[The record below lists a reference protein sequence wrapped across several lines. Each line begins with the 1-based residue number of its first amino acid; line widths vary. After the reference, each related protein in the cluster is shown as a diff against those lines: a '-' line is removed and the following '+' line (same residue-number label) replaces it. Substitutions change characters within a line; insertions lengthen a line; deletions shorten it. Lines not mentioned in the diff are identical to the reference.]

1 MAKTVKGFEIDGNGD
16 RQEFSGK
23 ETRHHRKS
31 EARLIPWTAGPQTR
45 GQKIRRAL
53 WG

>member
-1 MAKTVKGFEIDGNGD
+1 MAKRVTEMDDNG
-16 RQEFSGK
+16 RIVSHK
-23 ETRHHRKS
+23 VTRHLKKS

>member
-1 MAKTVKGFEIDGNGD
+1 MAKRITELDDNGKIV
-16 RQEFSGK
+16 SYK
-23 ETRHHRKS
+23 TTRHQRKS
-31 EARLIPWTAGPQTR
+31 TREIPWTAGPQTR